1 MIWPPDLT
9 VRCAKCR
16 PDFRRFDRIVLGTA
30 RRRISVLPVV
40 LGAPAYLAENPDD
53 EVVLPRDAADLGA
66 FLRLAVRR
74 YGPDGVLWQQHPEVI
89 PVPIR
94 TWQVWNEPDHE
105 LYMPHTQNWPARYV
119 ELLKAA
125 AQGIRAEDT
134 GAKVML
140 AGFAGQAR
148 GGTRDCPC
156 GARSASPS
164 PRRRAR
170 CGRCSHFWLVSAGA
184 WSSRASTSTRGY
196 RPTSTGCGTTRA
208 CASTGAVG

>member
-1 MIWPPDLT
+1 VEPHGSAAPSAAPTSAGSTGSSSAPP
-9 VRCAKCR
+9 
-16 PDFRRFDRIVLGTA
+16 
-30 RRRISVLPVV
+30 
-40 LGAPAYLAENPDD
+40 GA
-53 EVVLPRDAADLGA
+53 DAADLGA

-140 AGFAGQAR
+140 AGFAGQAWIHLDWVYR
-148 GGTRDCPC
+148 NGARPWFDVAAVHPYTRDVADVVRIVRNMRAPC
-156 GARSASPS
+156 GGGATR
-164 PRRRAR
+164 
-170 CGRCSHFWLVSAGA
+170 VSR
-184 WSSRASTSTRGY
+184 W
-196 RPTSTGCGTTRA
+196 P
-208 CASTGAVG
+208 

>member
-1 MIWPPDLT
+1 MADGELLEQPKLLDPELGRMSSVGVSSLRATLRWNLT

-53 EVVLPRDAADLGA
+53 EVALPRDAADLGA

-125 AQGIRAEDT
+125 AGVDPPRLGLPQRRPPLVRRRRRPPLHEG
-134 GAKVML
+134 
-140 AGFAGQAR
+140 R
-148 GGTRDCPC
+148 GG
-156 GARSASPS
+156 
-164 PRRRAR
+164 RRADHPQHAR
-170 CGRCSHFWLVSAGA
+170 HHA
-184 WSSRASTSTRGY
+184 
-196 RPTSTGCGTTRA
+196 
-208 CASTGAVG
+208 AVGRRA